1 MEFKSKRSAWA
12 EGIEPLPRVPA
23 SVERVATTSLLALC
37 IQGIFSVVKLLPH
50 FYKRN
55 QPRLMDLTKVWG
67 QYLRGRI
74 GEPITKTLVPDLQIS
89 HSTQIRG
96 LVSQKQ
102 TRKTSVTWK
111 GVSARVEN
119 GCHWHSGP
127 LNPLLTRSY
136 PRKSF
141 SGNNNCRERDLQKSH
156 SSDQTARSPF
166 QPQ

>member
-55 QPRLMDLTKVWG
+55 QPRLMDWLRCEVSTWEVGSGNQLPKHLCLIFKSPIPPRSEVWFH
-67 QYLRGRI
+67 
-74 GEPITKTLVPDLQIS
+74 K
-89 HSTQIRG
+89 
-96 LVSQKQ
+96 K